1 MRPVTTVALLTRSHA
16 SVAVLRAAAPEDE
29 FIEADPRT
37 SLEAIARAE
46 VALGGNDPDRVRVVL
61 AAAPGLR
68 WYASVAAGAE
78 RLVAEG
84 LVGRPGLAIT
94 NNSGAYDITIA
105 EHVLAL
111 VFAAAKR
118 LPDYGRAQARGEW
131 VGWLAHTELRG
142 ATLVIHGMGSI
153 GGEVARLGAGL
164 GMRVVGVRR
173 RPGSVPAGVERVV
186 GPEGLAG
193 AVAEADFLVIAAPL
207 TAATRGSVSAEVL
220 ARMKPSAWIVNNER
234 GAIVDEDALVA
245 ALRGGRLGGAAL
257 DVFSVEP
264 LPREHALWSLPNVIV
279 TPHAASS
286 SLHVAGRTM
295 AAFLENLGRWK
306 RGEPL
311 RNLVDPEAG
320 Y

>member
-1 MRPVTTVALLTRSHA
+1 MRPVTTVALLARSHA
-16 SVAVLRAAAPEDE
+16 NLAAFRAAAPEDE
-29 FIEADPRT
+29 FIEADPKGP
-37 SLEAIARAE
+37 LGAIAGAE
-46 VALGGNDPDRVRVVL
+46 VALGWGDPDGVRAVL
-61 AAAPGLR
+61 AAASGLR
-68 WYASVAAGAE
+68 WYASVVAGSE
-78 RLVAEG
+78 RLVAAG

-94 NNSGAYDITIA
+94 NNSGAYDVAVA

-142 ATLVIHGMGSI
+142 ATLVVHGMGSI

-193 AVAEADFLVIAAPL
+193 AAAAADFLVIAAPL
-207 TAATRGSVSAEVL
+207 TPATRGSVSVEVL
-220 ARMKPSAWIVNNER
+220 AGMKRSAWIVNIAR

-245 ALRGGRLGGAAL
+245 ALQGGRLGGAAL

-286 SLHVAGRTM
+286 SSQVAGRTM

-311 RNLVDPEAG
+311 RNLIDPEAG